1 MMNGRLRIGFW
12 ITCLVIAAGFV
23 SCSAQAKRMS
33 VSEAEQTIAVADSLL
48 QAGQVCSDSLR
59 LSAAVRCLRPW
70 RLIRPTSYA
79 KACFYY
85 GRLLRLHDHYA
96 EAMPQLLAARHARTD
111 DHELLG
117 RVYSN
122 LAYICR
128 LEGSYPLA
136 YDMYECSAAQ
146 FLLVPDTL
154 RYQTACVNMAY
165 ALAEQADTA
174 GVTAILNGNNL
185 STTDFPLV
193 AAMRSETYAEAYMR
207 AGDFN
212 KALHYTYAMRAAY
225 AQTPSVQMIRAQCFS
240 YLGQYDSATC
250 YAERVLQNTNH
261 LFLRANALYILTQQD
276 STADLSDVRAA
287 AAERAVTL
295 RLIADNQGEL
305 SRAVELLQ
313 QDLHRPAAPIGL
325 WAGALCCIGI
335 LVVAAFWSIQR
346 YHRHSVRQ
354 IEVMQQQFMAHRQQV
369 KLEVMQNIAALQHSA
384 NWRQTLCWKDYD
396 QLCAVLNKQ
405 FYLLADKLQAA
416 ATLNEKEVRL
426 CVLVL
431 MDCFD
436 SRQMADILCYGES
449 GIRNFKQ
456 HTANKLGTN
465 SRQLRE
471 HLMKMIIGELE

>member
-1 MMNGRLRIGFW
+1 MMTGRLRIGYW
-12 ITCLVIAAGFV
+12 ISCLVIAAKLV
-23 SCSAQAKRMS
+23 SCSAQAERMS
-33 VSEAEQTIAVADSLL
+33 VYEAKQTVAVADSLL
-48 QAGQVCSDSLR
+48 QAGQVCTDSLR
-59 LSAAVRCLRPW
+59 LNAAISSLRPW
-70 RLIRPTSYA
+70 RLFLPTAYA
-79 KACFYY
+79 KSCFYY
-85 GRLLRLHDHYA
+85 GRLLRLDNRYT

-122 LAYICR
+122 IAYICR

-136 YDMYECSAAQ
+136 YDMYECSAEQ
-146 FLLVPDTL
+146 FLQAHDTS

-174 GVTAILNGNNL
+174 GVKAVLGNGGL
-185 STTDFPLV
+185 HISPLV
-193 AAMRSETYAEAYMR
+193 AAMSCETYAEAYMR
-207 AGDFN
+207 AGDYN
-212 KALHYTYAMRAAY
+212 KALRYTYAIDDAY
-225 AQTPSVQMIRAQCFS
+225 AGTPSVQMIRAQCFS

-250 YAERVLQNTNH
+250 YAERVLQHTDH
-261 LFLRANALYILTQQD
+261 LFLRSNALYILTQQD

-295 RLIADNQGEL
+295 RLIADNQGDL

-313 QDLHRPAAPIGL
+313 LDLQQPATQICVWVGGLCFIGL
-325 WAGALCCIGI
+325 LIVIALWI
-335 LVVAAFWSIQR
+335 IQR
-346 YHRHSVRQ
+346 HHQRSVSQ
-354 IEVMQQQFMAHRQQV
+354 ITEMQQQFIAHQQQV
-369 KLEVMQNIAALQHSA
+369 KLEISQNIAALQHSA

-416 ATLNEKEVRL
+416 AALNEKEVRL

-431 MDCFD
+431 MDCFN
-436 SRQMADILCYGES
+436 SRQIADILCYGES
-449 GIRNFKQ
+449 GVRNFKQ
-456 HTANKLGTN
+456 HTANKLGTT

-471 HLMKMIIGELE
+471 HLMKMITGETE